1 MAAFEIKQNDLL
13 PVFRVE
19 VTGAGDL
26 SDATLRF
33 HMRKRKGAV
42 VVDAAATVES
52 YNETT
57 DTNVF
62 RYDWIAGDT
71 ATTGSYQAEFEAT
84 TREAAHDAD
93 QRVLRHRDLRGN
105 RMTSDDPRSHATP
118 ASGDDRGP
126 HDPT

>member
-19 VTGAGDL
+19 VSGAGDL

-33 HMRKRKGAV
+33 HMRKRKGAL

-52 YNETT
+52 YDEAT

-84 TREAAHDAD
+84 TSGKP
-93 QRVLRHRDLRGN
+93 L
-105 RMTSDDPRSHATP
+105 TTP
-118 ASGDDRGP
+118 TNGFYDIVIFTEIA
-126 HDPT
+126 